1 VHYANA
7 DDSRPIDLAA
17 ELQVSSRT
25 ARLDQDDDAEP
36 LGSPNF
42 RIRLA
47 SPEFNS
53 PHLSPSP
60 DPFAHP
66 DHQFL
71 DVNPEG
77 TLAIENGTGATG
89 GRYSMRTRQP
99 RQLKPYAFD
108 RLAYKQQ
115 LKHHPDAIVKLVGR
129 RSPVGPS
136 SRSSDV
142 DTDVS
147 AENSG
152 GGQPSEDAR
161 TLPRIKGKKRHRTG
175 GGHPSTPSPVAHRR
189 TSGVQLSPGSPL
201 DRRFTGPHAITDLAL
216 VASIPDINGGDSP
229 VDAGGWYPDA
239 FNDLSSGLGGD
250 DMPLSTAQDNMRDD
264 HTPSPR
270 VKRRRVIFLLFDG
283 CLLADEC
290 VHSESYHEPF
300 RTCHLWLPH
309 PPTHRAHPLYT
320 LDPLRWEPS
329 A

>member
-1 VHYANA
+1 MRLLTPDCTRFELPTSPPASLHLATSPVSSLHRHPYQTVWQGANSKSTPSSPDPLLLSLSPRVHYANA

-60 DPFAHP
+60 DPFTHP

-115 LKHHPDAIVKLVGR
+115 LKHDPDAIVKLVGR
-129 RSPVGPS
+129 RSPMGPS
-136 SRSSDV
+136 SCSSDV

-175 GGHPSTPSPVAHRR
+175 GGHPSTPSPIAQRARCTNPRR
-189 TSGVQLSPGSPL
+189 
-201 DRRFTGPHAITDLAL
+201 
-216 VASIPDINGGDSP
+216 
-229 VDAGGWYPDA
+229 
-239 FNDLSSGLGGD
+239 SS
-250 DMPLSTAQDNMRDD
+250 R
-264 HTPSPR
+264 
-270 VKRRRVIFLLFDG
+270 
-283 CLLADEC
+283 
-290 VHSESYHEPF
+290 
-300 RTCHLWLPH
+300 
-309 PPTHRAHPLYT
+309 PLYSHYLT
-320 LDPLRWEPS
+320 
-329 A
+329 